1 MIQKLTFL
9 FFLISSFF
17 YSQQTEEELKSI
29 LFDIEFCTAGLKE
42 IHEIDSIVTIC
53 QKYSYY
59 DGAALGCLKIA
70 NIYNKN
76 NDVKKAF
83 YYIDKVDKEGLIN
96 EESDFEIVLYQ
107 HMIKSMLYYNL
118 GERVTAF
125 GLLDEIYEE
134 TIKQKNAYYTYL
146 INWQYAGFYNE
157 MNQKEK
163 ALEKIKIAYKY
174 SKIYRENK
182 NHRYK
187 IHKAQLSW
195 SFMTTSYLA
204 AIYID
209 IGRLDLAK
217 GYIKESLDD
226 LKKKDNKSLVY
237 FNLFNAAKYYRA
249 VKDFKSARHYLWICK
264 KIAGHH
270 FKDEFHQ
277 KSVAKELKS
286 LYEEM
291 KEKDSTAYYVNQ
303 LLDIQTAKEK
313 QNQVLK
319 DIIDK
324 KDEAEERNEK
334 KLTQGLLFI
343 LFVSGVIAVLFIS
356 LFLHYYK
363 KYKSKNLDKI
373 DMPHKL
379 PVQECIFKEVIQLVK
394 ENNPGFLI
402 RFNEYCPRF
411 SDELLTVSDLK
422 ITEIRFCAYLYLNFS
437 TKEIAEYTFTSVRT
451 VQTKKYNIRKKLNI
465 PGDTDIYVWFSR
477 LLK

>member
-1 MIQKLTFL
+1 MIRKLTFL
-9 FFLISSFF
+9 FFLFSTFF
-17 YSQQTEEELKSI
+17 YSQQTEEELKNI
-29 LFDIEFCTAGLKE
+29 LFDVEFCTAGPKE
-42 IHEIDSIVTIC
+42 IREIDSIVTIC
-53 QKYSYY
+53 RKYSYH
-59 DGAALGCLKIA
+59 DGIALGYLKTA

-76 NDVKKAF
+76 NEVKKAF
-83 YYIDKVDKEGLIN
+83 YYIDKVDKENLIN
-96 EESDFEIVLYQ
+96 EESDFEIVLHQ
-107 HMIKSMLYYNL
+107 HIIKSLLYFNL

-134 TIKQKNAYYTYL
+134 TIRQNNAYYTYV

-157 MNQKEK
+157 MNQREK

-187 IHKAQLSW
+187 IHKAHLSW
-195 SFMTTSYLA
+195 SFMTTSYMA

-209 IGRLDLAK
+209 MGRHDLAK
-217 GYIKESLDD
+217 GYIQESLND
-226 LKKKDNKSLVY
+226 LKKNDNKSLLY

-249 VKDFKSARHYLWICK
+249 VKDFKSARHYLWMCK

-324 KDEAEERNEK
+324 KDQTDEKNEK
-334 KLTQGLLFI
+334 KLTQGLFFILLVSAVICILFI
-343 LFVSGVIAVLFIS
+343 F
-356 LFLHYYK
+356 LFLRYYK
-363 KYKSKNLDKI
+363 KHKSKGQDKI
-373 DMPHKL
+373 DIPHKL
-379 PVQECIFKEVIQLVK
+379 PVQECIFKEVIRLAK
-394 ENNPGFLI
+394 ENSPEFLT
-402 RFNEYCPRF
+402 RFHEYCPHF
-411 SDELLTVSDLK
+411 SEELLKVSVLK
-422 ITEIRFCAYLYLNFS
+422 ISEVRFCAYIYLNFS
-437 TKEIAEYTFTSVRT
+437 TKDIAEYTHTSVRT
-451 VQTKKYNIRKKLNI
+451 VQTKKYNLRKKLNI
-465 PGDTDIYVWFSR
+465 PGDMDIYVWFSK